1 MENKA
6 AILELA
12 NAVVLRAIEDY
23 KIGRMSYA
31 ELERFVRSDYF
42 ILLTRGRID
51 QKALLRF
58 MEAKYGKTKIN
69 IKTGV

>member
-1 MENKA
+1 MENKE

-23 KIGRMSYA
+23 TIGSMSYA

-42 ILLTRGRID
+42 ILLTRGRLDPEYII
-51 QKALLRF
+51 ARL
-58 MEAKYGKTKIN
+58 EE
-69 IKTGV
+69 

>member
-1 MENKA
+1 MENKE

-23 KIGRMSYA
+23 KIGSMSYA

-42 ILLTRGRID
+42 ILLTRGRLDPEYII
-51 QKALLRF
+51 ARL
-58 MEAKYGKTKIN
+58 EE
-69 IKTGV
+69 